1 MTTTATQP
9 LAELLP
15 GFFDAYAKTRSTP
28 ENMSLAEW
36 LPSFFDSFSTCRVQI
51 GVPAAP
57 RVAIDPDGLAS
68 FLASLEQPLI
78 ASRQGAY
85 SFDPWE
91 VAGLGNDEVCNTG
104 VLAWLLNPR
113 GSHGLAYTG
122 MNGLLTAVNRHFQ
135 SVFHRDFSTQPG
147 RFCRVRTEIN
157 PNGEIDDRVDIEID
171 AENFYL
177 IVEVKI
183 KAPEQAGQLERYCR
197 QAEERAAGRPW
208 AVVFLT
214 PQGRES
220 NSAGKYADSHRIVA
234 LSWKKLASALER
246 ELPGRRVTADQH
258 FPLSRQVAEHA
269 VRRFLK
275 KIRLF

>member
-1 MTTTATQP
+1 MTTT
-9 LAELLP
+9 
-15 GFFDAYAKTRSTP
+15 P
-28 ENMSLAEW
+28 EKLSLSQW
-36 LPSFFDSFSTCRVQI
+36 LPSFFDSFAAYR
-51 GVPAAP
+51 GKFEVPAAP
-57 RVAIDPDGLAS
+57 RVAIDPDALAA
-68 FLASLEQPLI
+68 FLASLEIPLI

-91 VAGLGNDEVCNTG
+91 VAGLGNDEVRNTG
-104 VLAWLLNPR
+104 ILAWLLNPL
-113 GSHGLAYTG
+113 GSHGLAG
-122 MNGLLTAVNRHFQ
+122 AGINGLLITVNRHFQ

-208 AVVFLT
+208 VVVFLT
-214 PQGRES
+214 PQGKKP

-234 LSWKKLASALER
+234 LSWKKIASALER
-246 ELPGRRVTADQH
+246 ELPKKAIPDH
-258 FPLSRQVAEHA
+258 PLSLSRQLAEQA
-269 VRRFLK
+269 VRCFFK
-275 KIRLF
+275 KIRSFKFTGEKHVSR